1 MNYLREIKNVWQDR
15 LLNKNFRLRF
25 FLSLIT
31 LGIILVRLSKFLCY
45 NETRPGFS
53 FTDPILSLFQPIDV
67 TWFTFGLIY
76 LALII
81 ALVSLSFS
89 PEKFLIA
96 IQSYSFIALFRL
108 TTIYMLPLNPPQT
121 IIPLD
126 DPFIEFFGNG
136 DTLLRDLFF
145 SGHTSTMFLLFLTS
159 TNIKLRPVFLTC
171 TILVAAAVLIQHV
184 HYTVDVVAAPF
195 FAYTSYRLALLIN
208 KQG

>member
-1 MNYLREIKNVWQDR
+1 MNSLKEIKNVWQER
-15 LLNKNFRLRF
+15 LLNKNFRLRLLF
-25 FLSLIT
+25 SLFLLGVSLIS
-31 LGIILVRLSKFLCY
+31 LSKFLCY

-53 FTDPILSLFQPIDV
+53 FTDPLLLLFQPIDV

-89 PEKFLIA
+89 PEKFLVA
-96 IQSYSFIALFRL
+96 MQSYSLIALFRL
-108 TTIYMLPLNPPQT
+108 ATIFLLPLNAPAT

-145 SGHTSTMFLLFLTS
+145 SGHTSTMFLFFLTS
-159 TNIKLRPVFLTC
+159 TSTKLRPVFLIC
-171 TILVAAAVLIQHV
+171 TVLVGAAVLIQHV
-184 HYTVDVVAAPF
+184 HYTIDVAAAPF

>member
-1 MNYLREIKNVWQDR
+1 MNSLKEIKNVWQER

-25 FLSLIT
+25 LFSSFLLGVSLIS
-31 LGIILVRLSKFLCY
+31 LSKFLCY

-53 FTDPILSLFQPIDV
+53 LTDPFLLLFQPIDV

-96 IQSYSFIALFRL
+96 MESYSFIALFRL
-108 TTIYMLPLNPPQT
+108 VTIFLLPLNAPAT
-121 IIPLD
+121 IIPLN

-145 SGHTSTMFLLFLTS
+145 SGHTSTMFLFFLTS
-159 TNIKLRPVFLTC
+159 TNKKLRPVFLVC
-171 TILVAAAVLIQHV
+171 TVLVGAAVLIQHV